1 MTKKDLIRIIREVV
15 RKEVKTTV
23 QGEINE
29 ALNIL
34 ENKKAQQPK
43 KQSINKKFTKNK
55 MLNEAL
61 NQTSGFDSSEWPEIS
76 QQEIRNKFAGM
87 QGTTPQTDTNN
98 RPVDTSKLDPSLKKA
113 LNRDYTELVKR
124 F

>member
-15 RKEVKTTV
+15 RKEVKTAV
-23 QGEINE
+23 RGEINE

-34 ENKKAQQPK
+34 ENKKVQQPK
-43 KQSINKKFTKNK
+43 KQSVNKKFAKNK

-87 QGTTPQTDTNN
+87 QGAVPQTDVNN
-98 RPVDTSKLDPSLKKA
+98 RPVDTSKLDPSITKA

>member
-29 ALNIL
+29 VLNIL